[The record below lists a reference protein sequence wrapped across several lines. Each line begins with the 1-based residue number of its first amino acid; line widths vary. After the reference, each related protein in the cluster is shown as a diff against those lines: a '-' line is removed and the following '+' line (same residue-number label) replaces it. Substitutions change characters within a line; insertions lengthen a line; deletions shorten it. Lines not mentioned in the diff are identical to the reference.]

1 MKRSDVVE
9 MVSTLSVVIGLVFV
23 GLQLHQNTTVQRV
36 TATQVLSAAYSDA
49 LEFLSY
55 EEEAACVYV
64 LGINGLANLDDAQR
78 LRFFSMWL
86 RLFRAAEQLQ
96 YYAYPGHGGTRDLGG
111 LRTPAEGAGE
121 PSRGSGMVAAPADL
135 VQRSVSELHQHADQG
150 WTDRGAAEVPE
161 YDVFIRALTR
171 RIIFAAAF
179 RFLTQGQPMTLDGSL
194 PVMAYGFAAAVI
206 IQAATVIRSV
216 SRDVPPLNKVRSCES
231 V

>member
-96 YYAYPGHGGTRDLGG
+96 YYATQDMVEPAIWAGFERQ
-111 LRTPAEGAGE
+111 LRE
-121 PSRGSGMVAAPADL
+121 L
-135 VQRSVSELHQHADQG
+135 V
-150 WTDRGAAEVPE
+150 
-161 YDVFIRALTR
+161 
-171 RIIFAAAF
+171 
-179 RFLTQGQPMTLDGSL
+179 SL
-194 PVMAYGFAAAVI
+194 PGVQEWWQLRQTWFSAQFQSYINTLIKGGP
-206 IQAATVIRSV
+206 TVAPQRFRNTTCS
-216 SRDVPPLNKVRSCES
+216 SAR
-231 V
+231 